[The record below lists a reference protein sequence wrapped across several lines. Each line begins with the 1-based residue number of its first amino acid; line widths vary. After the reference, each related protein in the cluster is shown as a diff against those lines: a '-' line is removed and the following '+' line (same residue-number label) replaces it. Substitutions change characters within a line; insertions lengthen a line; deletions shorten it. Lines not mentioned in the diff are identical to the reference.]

1 MTPESSTPVPE
12 LLIPTPDQV
21 GRVQGK
27 AEEIYRD
34 VHSDYRSFSLTIK
47 EHGEGLFDRALRLS
61 AKTGIPF
68 EEVVYKKINHSD
80 LYLAIAVLC
89 KDEKVASKAR
99 DEFTRRYY
107 EPVAKKYVKN
117 RWPQLSYSEDRVQ
130 DLFLAL
136 MYEHFPSEKTGH
148 RRKAESKR
156 PPLLSEYRGEGP
168 LAAWITLTLG
178 NMIRDSL
185 RTTVEDVSLDEE
197 RESDEDGSKL
207 RRVDPAE
214 PATQPV
220 ELDRSPCMKMLKEG
234 LSIGWQR
241 LKPREQLV
249 LVLQTLHKVPPSIIA
264 RKIFQVHEGTITKYT
279 TGSLE
284 KIHQAITEFAQSQM
298 RFNTNDI
305 RDCFR
310 FAREAF
316 PDAEDLAAGMVAQA
330 AGGS

>member
-1 MTPESSTPVPE
+1 MTPESSTPTPQ
-12 LLIPTPDQV
+12 LLIPTQEQLRKVTGDYF
-21 GRVQGK
+21 
-27 AEEIYRD
+27 ETYRN
-34 VHSDYRSFSLTIK
+34 VACDYLSFTLSRDDFLDAW
-47 EHGEGLFDRALRLS
+47 FDRALRLS
-61 AKTGIPF
+61 AKTGLPF

-107 EPVAKKYVKN
+107 EPVAKKYVKT
-117 RWPQLSYSEDRVQ
+117 RWPQLSYSQDRVQ

-148 RRKAESKR
+148 KRKGESKR
-156 PPLLSEYRGEGP
+156 PPLLTEYRGEGP

-197 RESDEDGSKL
+197 RESDEDGSKM
-207 RRVDPAE
+207 RRVEPAE
-214 PATQPV
+214 SATQPA

-249 LVLQTLHKVPPSIIA
+249 LILQTLHKVPPSIIA

-310 FAREAF
+310 FARDAF

-330 AGGS
+330 AGGN

>member
-1 MTPESSTPVPE
+1 MTPESSKPVPE
-12 LLIPTPDQV
+12 LLTPTPDQV

-34 VHSDYRSFSLTIK
+34 VHSDFRSFALTIK
-47 EHGEGLFDRALRLS
+47 EYGEGLFDRALRLS
-61 AKTGIPF
+61 AKTGLPF

-89 KDEKVASKAR
+89 KDEKVALKAR

-148 RRKAESKR
+148 KRKGEGKR
-156 PPLLSEYRGEGP
+156 PPLLTEYRGEGP

-185 RTTVEDVSLDEE
+185 RTTVADVSLDEE

-207 RRVDPAE
+207 RRVEPAE
-214 PATQPV
+214 SATQPA
-220 ELDRSPCMKMLKEG
+220 ELDRSPCMKMLKKG

-249 LVLQTLHKVPPSIIA
+249 LILQTLHKVPPSIIA

-284 KIHQAITEFAQSQM
+284 KIHQAITEFAQSRM

-305 RDCFR
+305 SDCFR

-316 PDAEDLAAGMVAQA
+316 PDADDLAAGMVAQA